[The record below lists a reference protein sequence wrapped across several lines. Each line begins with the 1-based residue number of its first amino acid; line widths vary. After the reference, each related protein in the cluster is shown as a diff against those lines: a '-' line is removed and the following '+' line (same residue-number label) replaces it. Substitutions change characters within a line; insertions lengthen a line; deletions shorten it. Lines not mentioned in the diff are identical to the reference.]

1 MCLFF
6 KKRCYLRGEIMKKI
20 LMVFAVMLAIC
31 LTVSAVSA
39 DDSWSFN
46 FSSSESSN
54 SDGGEMSFEN
64 GKLKL
69 QGFEFTIPDGFK
81 ENESAQKLAA
91 AAEDVEDAKYS
102 VCQFINDGKEIFV
115 KVFFFDDGNEF
126 TSLKPI
132 DNEVEK
138 TMAGIDGVYDA
149 NKYDDN
155 TPTFRF
161 LKDGKLVEI
170 NAPDDDTIASML
182 KH

>member
-1 MCLFF
+1 
-6 KKRCYLRGEIMKKI
+6 MKKI

-54 SDGGEMSFEN
+54 SDGGAMSFDN

-69 QGFEFTIPDGFK
+69 QDVEFTIPDGFK

-161 LKDGKLVEI
+161 LEDGKIVEV
-170 NAPDDDTIASML
+170 NAPDDDTINSVL

>member
-1 MCLFF
+1 
-6 KKRCYLRGEIMKKI
+6 MKKI

-69 QGFEFTIPDGFK
+69 QGFEFTIPDGF
-81 ENESAQKLAA
+81 EQNESATKLA
-91 AAEDVEDAKYS
+91 EDATDVDDAKFS
-102 VCQFINDGKEIFV
+102 VCQFNKDGKDIFV
-115 KVFFFDDGNEF
+115 KVFFFNDDNEF
-126 TSLKPI
+126 TSLKPV

-161 LKDGKLVEI
+161 LEDGKIVEV
-170 NAPDDDTIASML
+170 NAPDDDTINSVL

>member
-1 MCLFF
+1 
-6 KKRCYLRGEIMKKI
+6 MKKI

-39 DDSWSFN
+39 DDSWSFD
-46 FSSSESSN
+46 FSTSDSSN
-54 SDGGEMSFEN
+54 SDGGAMSFTN

-69 QGFEFTIPDGFK
+69 QDIEFTIPDGFK

-161 LKDGKLVEI
+161 LEDGKIVEV
-170 NAPDDDTIASML
+170 NAPDDDTLNSVL